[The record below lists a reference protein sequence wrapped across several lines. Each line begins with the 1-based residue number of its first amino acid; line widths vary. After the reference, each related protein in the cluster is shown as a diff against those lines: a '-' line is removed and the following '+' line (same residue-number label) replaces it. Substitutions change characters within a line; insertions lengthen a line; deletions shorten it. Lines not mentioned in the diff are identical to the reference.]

1 MRVLV
6 PLVVQHLVGTD
17 DDYHPAR
24 LRVKTTGIA
33 SISTARSFVRLI
45 CIMYLVH
52 CLKRSW
58 TVRLAF
64 QEGAQDI
71 QKELKVD
78 KQRR

>member
-17 DDYHPAR
+17 DDYHLAR
-24 LRVKTTGIA
+24 LLVKTTGIA
-33 SISTARSFVRLI
+33 SISTTRPFLRLI
-45 CIMYLVH
+45 CIVYLVH
-52 CLKRSW
+52 CLKCPW
-58 TVRLAF
+58 TVRLTF